1 MAETRPSL
9 LTPER
14 QQRIVTAISAG
25 NSRDISAAYAGI
37 SPKTFF
43 EWLKKGREGRGGAVY
58 RDFADA
64 IGKADAEAEVYA
76 VGIIRQAMPDQW
88 QAAAWWLE
96 RRKPQDWAKHEKIES
111 TVEGHLAVDTKRLVV
126 YHNGASE

>member
-14 QQRIVTAISAG
+14 QQRIITAISAG

-37 SPKTFF
+37 SPKTLF
-43 EWLKKGREGRGGAVY
+43 EWLKKGRAAKAGIHRE
-58 RDFADA
+58 FADA
-64 IGKADAEAEVYA
+64 VEKADAEAEVYA
-76 VGIIRQAMPDQW
+76 VGVVRKAMPDQW

-96 RRKPQDWAKHEKIES
+96 RRKPQDWARHEKVES
-111 TVEGHLAVDTKRLVV
+111 TVEGHLAVDTRRLVV
-126 YHNGASE
+126 YHNGEQE